1 MDYSDDSSDPSSK
14 PQHPRHPDLE
24 SLCSRQHD
32 EIESLKTLLQA
43 KDQELESLNRILQKY
58 ANIIPE
64 LKTVRKTPGVES
76 TFDKSE
82 GDFWDSHEEAAA
94 QVNFDEIASKG
105 LWIMSSVQQTNG
117 LNDYTRLARNKGRVD
132 RKKAESVPLEEKQGR
147 RGLKLG
153 ELIRP
158 AGPVRS
164 LAKRSTDIP
173 VQAAEKPTKNPHRLK
188 DPQPPTHRKAVSLL
202 SRLR

>member
-1 MDYSDDSSDPSSK
+1 MDYFDDSSDPTSK
-14 PQHPRHPDLE
+14 PPRYTDLE

-32 EIESLKTLLQA
+32 EIQSLKSILQA
-43 KDQELESLNRILQKY
+43 KDLELESLNRILQKY

-64 LKTVRKTPGVES
+64 LKTVRKTPGIDS

-82 GDFWDSHEEAAA
+82 GDFWDSHEETAA

-117 LNDYTRLARNKGRVD
+117 LTELARLARNKGRVE

-153 ELIRP
+153 ELLRP

-164 LAKRSTDIP
+164 LAKRSTNIP
-173 VQAAEKPTKNPHRLK
+173 IDAEEKSSKRPHRLK

-202 SRLR
+202 SRVR

>member
-1 MDYSDDSSDPSSK
+1 MDYFDDSSDPSSK
-14 PQHPRHPDLE
+14 SHPPRHPDLE

-82 GDFWDSHEEAAA
+82 GDFWDSHEEATA

-117 LNDYTRLARNKGRVD
+117 DLTRLARNKGRVD

-158 AGPVRS
+158 AGPVRT
-164 LAKRSTDIP
+164 LAKRSTDFP
-173 VQAAEKPTKNPHRLK
+173 TESVEKISKKPHRPK